1 MMALFK
7 PAHPGEILE
16 DLLDREKEAVLC
28 GNLDAL
34 RGLVAEKTVLINR
47 IRRDSL
53 PESRLEILRKKA
65 RRNRTL
71 LEAAQKGI
79 GSVLRQISTPP
90 GRARSFQ
97 TYDMN
102 GTSRKLENLKRN
114 GLEKRA

>member
-1 MMALFK
+1 MALFNSAN
-7 PAHPGEILE
+7 PEEILE

-34 RGLVAEKTVLINR
+34 QSLVAEKTALITRVRQNG
-47 IRRDSL
+47 L
-53 PESRLEILRKKA
+53 PESRLEALRKKA

-79 GSVLRQISTPP
+79 GSVLRQMRTPP
-90 GRARSFQ
+90 GRTRSFQ

-102 GTSRKLENLKRN
+102 GTSRNLENLKRN